1 MTSKQ
6 IQTALAALRRNRM
19 KAHYVATA
27 AEVVPLVRSLLQ
39 KGESVALGGSVT
51 LEQTGVLAL
60 VNSGDYRHIDRY
72 EVGLSAEQVT
82 ERLRQA
88 FFADTY
94 LTSANAITLD
104 GELYN
109 VDGRANRVA
118 AIAYG
123 PKSVIVVAGVN
134 KLVPTLED
142 AVARVKQV
150 AAPKNVARLGCDTG
164 CAETGI
170 CAGHK
175 GRMTAGCGKDG
186 RICCSYLISGA
197 QREKDRIKVIL
208 VGEEL
213 GY

>member
-1 MTSKQ
+1 MTEKQ
-6 IQTALAALRRNRM
+6 IQVALEALRRNRM
-19 KAHYVATA
+19 QAHYVATA
-27 AEVVPLVRSLLQ
+27 AEVVPLVKSLMHA
-39 KGESVALGGSVT
+39 GESVALGGSVT

-60 VNSGDYRHIDRY
+60 VNSGEYRHIDRY
-72 EVGLSAEQVT
+72 EAGLSPEEVT
-82 ERLRQA
+82 ARLCEA

-109 VDGRANRVA
+109 VDGRANRIA

-123 PKSVIVVAGVN
+123 PKSVIVVAGIN

-142 AVARVKQV
+142 AVARVKTI
-150 AAPKNVARLGCDTG
+150 AAPRNVERLHCDTG
-164 CAETGI
+164 CAQIGV

-175 GRMTAGCGKDG
+175 GRMTAGCAKDG
-186 RICCSYLISGA
+186 LICCSYLISA
-197 QREKDRIKVIL
+197 SQREKDRIKVIL